1 MCQIQTILIFL
12 NTIFGLFEDSLGL
25 VFRRE
30 KRLWRFE
37 FRVCE
42 NFCAKIF
49 KILRF
54 EIWKI
59 NCEQHYKGLTQTHTR
74 HIIHYSV
81 QNCCLTNFGHCYFLL
96 LLMNCL
102 FKQDRWWFVGLKQ
115 TFGSSWRFPHNMGSW
130 ESYLQSLTI
139 LFSWTRSVQIL
150 GGRP

>member
-1 MCQIQTILIFL
+1 MCQIQTILIFW
-12 NTIFGLFEDSLGL
+12 ILFL
-25 VFRRE
+25 VFLKIHLVWYLEE
-30 KRLWRFE
+30 KKDCGGLNSE
-37 FRVCE
+37 FVRTFVL
-42 NFCAKIF
+42 

-139 LFSWTRSVQIL
+139 LFSWTRRVQIL

>member
-1 MCQIQTILIFL
+1 MCQIQTILIFW
-12 NTIFGLFEDSLGL
+12 ILFL
-25 VFRRE
+25 VFLKIHLVWYLEE
-30 KRLWRFE
+30 KKDCGGLNSE
-37 FRVCE
+37 FARTFVL
-42 NFCAKIF
+42 

-59 NCEQHYKGLTQTHTR
+59 DCEQHYKGLTQTHTR

-139 LFSWTRSVQIL
+139 LFSWTRRVQIL